1 MADNTTADDVY
12 DDPDNI
18 LADDD
23 DTVDGSAEIPD
34 YQKNDLSQSIYLPEK
49 DPNDSRGA
57 LEDVDP
63 FVDKTHDEATGDHAE
78 DMSPDDDRPG
88 DVNPQDEQDGTEY

>member
-1 MADNTTADDVY
+1 MADVTADDVY

-18 LADDD
+18 LANDD
-23 DTVDGSAEIPD
+23 DTVDGSMEIPE

-49 DPNDSRGA
+49 DENDERGN
-57 LEDVDP
+57 LDEVDP
-63 FVDKTHDEATGDHAE
+63 EGDETSDEALSDHAE
-78 DMSPDDDRPG
+78 DMDPDTDRLG